1 MFGDGQYMMIFGVSF
16 PLGWII
22 GAAVGITISKRD
34 SSAEAGIGASAMA
47 AAVAGLG
54 CVTLPLLG
62 VIFMSLIFAIV
73 GVLMRAFGG

>member
-47 AAVAGLG
+47 AVAGLG
-54 CVTLPLLG
+54 CVTLPILG